1 MEDRKILELYLTR
14 SEQAIRETEAKYG
27 GYCYSVAMNI
37 LENRQDAQECVSD
50 TWFSA
55 WNSIPPQSPRVLATF
70 LGSITRNLAIDRW
83 RERRAGKRG
92 GGEMQLALD
101 ELSGCV
107 PGGESPEGE
116 VLRRE
121 LLKSVAAFL
130 GTLPETERSVFLCRY
145 WYFDSAQDI
154 RCTSASRRERCAP
167 CCTGPG
173 KSCKAILRGRDCYE
187 GNGICEAAW

>member
-83 RERRAGKRG
+83 RERRAGRRRNAACAGRALRLCPRRGESRG
-92 GGEMQLALD
+92 GGSAPGAAKKRGR
-101 ELSGCV
+101 LSGNPSGDGTQRLPVPVLVFRQHSGHCV
-107 PGGESPEGE
+107 A
-116 VLRRE
+116 LQ
-121 LLKSVAAFL
+121 LLVGKGALHA
-130 GTLPETERSVFLCRY
+130 
-145 WYFDSAQDI
+145 AQDP
-154 RCTSASRRERCAP
+154 E
-167 CCTGPG
+167 
-173 KSCKAILRGRDCYE
+173 KA
-187 GNGICEAAW
+187 AKPS

>member
-1 MEDRKILELYLTR
+1 
-14 SEQAIRETEAKYG
+14 
-27 GYCYSVAMNI
+27 MNI
-37 LENRQDAQECVSD
+37 LRTDRMPRECVSD

-92 GGEMQLALD
+92 GGEIQLALD

-121 LLKSVAAFL
+121 LLKSVAAFWEPSGD
-130 GTLPETERSVFLCRY
+130 GTQRLPVPVLVFRQRSGHCVALRLLVGKGALHA
-145 WYFDSAQDI
+145 AQDP
-154 RCTSASRRERCAP
+154 E
-167 CCTGPG
+167 
-173 KSCKAILRGRDCYE
+173 KA
-187 GNGICEAAW
+187 AKPS

>member
-107 PGGESPEGE
+107 PGGESPEGGGSAPGAAKKRGRLSGNPSGDGTQRLP
-116 VLRRE
+116 VPVPVFRQRSGHCVALR
-121 LLKSVAAFL
+121 LLVGKGALHA
-130 GTLPETERSVFLCRY
+130 
-145 WYFDSAQDI
+145 AQDP
-154 RCTSASRRERCAP
+154 E
-167 CCTGPG
+167 
-173 KSCKAILRGRDCYE
+173 KA
-187 GNGICEAAW
+187 AKPS

>member
-83 RERRAGKRG
+83 RKLNARKRG
-92 GGEMQLALD
+92 GKETVLALE
-101 ELSGCV
+101 EL
-107 PGGESPEGE
+107 GECTASSDMEAE
-116 VLRRE
+116 IAQRE
-121 LLKSVAAFL
+121 LARILNDFL
-130 GTLPETERSVFLCRY
+130 ENLPETERHVFLCRY

-154 RCTSASRRERCAP
+154 ALHFGFSSGKVRSMLHRTRKKLQSHLKRE
-167 CCTGPG
+167 G
-173 KSCKAILRGRDCYE
+173 LL
-187 GNGICEAAW
+187 

>member
-55 WNSIPPQSPRVLATF
+55 WNSIPPQSPQVLATF

-83 RERRAGKRG
+83 RKNTAEKRG
-92 GGEMQLALD
+92 KGETQVLLD
-101 ELSGCV
+101 ELAGCV
-107 PGGESPEGE
+107 AGSESPET
-116 VLRRE
+116 E
-121 LLKSVAAFL
+121 LLRKELTASLNRFL
-130 GTLPETERSVFLCRY
+130 RKLPEKDRIVFLLRY
-145 WYFDSAQDI
+145 YYAGTKEDI
-154 RCTSASRRERCAP
+154 ARK
-167 CCTGPG
+167 TGLSSNQV
-173 KSCKAILRGRDCYE
+173 KYILQKVRKQLADTLKKE
-187 GNGICEAAW
+187 GLQ

>member
-83 RERRAGKRG
+83 RRRSADKRG
-92 GGEMQLALD
+92 GGELTLVLD
-101 ELSGCV
+101 ELAGCV
-107 PGGESPEGE
+107 SGAESPETDLMRKE
-116 VLRRE
+116 VG
-121 LLKSVAAFL
+121 AALNRFL
-130 GTLPETERSVFLCRY
+130 QTLPEQDRTVLLCRY
-145 WYFDSAQDI
+145 YFANTQREISQKTGLTENSVKVSL
-154 RCTSASRRERCAP
+154 RRSR
-167 CCTGPG
+167 
-173 KSCKAILRGRDCYE
+173 KALGRFLEKE
-187 GNGICEAAW
+187 GLV

>member
-145 WYFDSAQDI
+145 WYLDSIEAIVHATGFTQ
-154 RCTSASRRERCAP
+154 SKVASMLHRTR
-167 CCTGPG
+167 G
-173 KSCKAILRGRDCYE
+173 KLRKRLSEE
-187 GNGICEAAW
+187 GYV

>member
-14 SEQAIRETEAKYG
+14 SEQAIRETETKYG
-27 GYCYSVAMNI
+27 AYCYSVAMNI

-154 RCTSASRRERCAP
+154 ALHFGFSSGKVRSMLHRTRKKLQSHLKRE
-167 CCTGPG
+167 G
-173 KSCKAILRGRDCYE
+173 LL
-187 GNGICEAAW
+187 